1 MKTLTPHFSPFLF
14 LLIDIMY
21 VSVSVCVYVY
31 LQISYIITTHRNWP
45 FCLDGIA
52 YKLDEQTPRY
62 SAYIHT
68 PQHTPVKK

>member
-21 VSVSVCVYVY
+21 VSVSMCVY
-31 LQISYIITTHRNWP
+31 LQISYIITTNWP

-52 YKLDEQTPRY
+52 YKLDEQTPRH
-62 SAYIHT
+62 SAYIRT